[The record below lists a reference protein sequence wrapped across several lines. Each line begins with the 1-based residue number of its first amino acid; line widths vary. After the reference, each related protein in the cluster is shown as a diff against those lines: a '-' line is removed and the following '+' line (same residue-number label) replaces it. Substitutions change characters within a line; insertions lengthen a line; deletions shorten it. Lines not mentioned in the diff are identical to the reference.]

1 MLLSFK
7 TFCRLE
13 VIIIMTA
20 KINPITLMIGL
31 IFLYPLVKGF
41 LFKFSSNALKL
52 DISDVS
58 KSISFIISLIMGT
71 YLGKKVFIQHD
82 RGIYRKIYNLIPIDF
97 SQYLENNNF
106 IIYAVIIPLIVFICY
121 KIIKLFLNLINCFTF
136 YPVLDSIDRFLR
148 SKSSVFKRI
157 LGMVFQFPK
166 AICYVLLAAFILNI
180 MSMFNINARLNKY
193 MESSK
198 PYNYI
203 CREVIIPVTNST
215 IAKQLPNILDN
226 SFKVVIRE
234 PDSGEVK
241 NADNL
246 NRVKNTGNTVVYYN
260 GVTLDEGVRSN
271 SEIDSFAKALAS
283 EGSNTTERAE
293 MLYNW
298 IGTNINYDNEKANRV
313 LNNDFNVKSGAIP
326 TFYSRKGICF
336 DYACLYVAMAR
347 ANNMKVR
354 LITGEGFNGI
364 SWVSHAW
371 NQVYIPEQNK
381 WINVDTTF
389 YKGGNYFNSR
399 RFQFDHK
406 NAQVIGEW

>member
-1 MLLSFK
+1 
-7 TFCRLE
+7 
-13 VIIIMTA
+13 
-20 KINPITLMIGL
+20 MIGL

-58 KSISFIISLIMGT
+58 RSVSFIISLIMGT
-71 YLGKKVFIQHD
+71 YFGKKVFIQHD
-82 RGIYRKIYNLIPIDF
+82 GGIYEKIYNLIPDNL

-106 IIYAVIIPLIVFICY
+106 IVYAVAIPLFVFICY
-121 KIIKLFLNLINCFTF
+121 KIIKLFLDLLNYLTF

-148 SKSSVFKRI
+148 SKSNTFKRI
-157 LGMVFQFPK
+157 LGVVSQVPK
-166 AICYVLLAAFILNI
+166 AICYVLLVTFVLNI
-180 MSMFNINARLNKY
+180 MSMFNINSKLNKY
-193 MESSK
+193 MEGSK

-203 CREVIIPVTNST
+203 CKEIIIPVTNST
-215 IAKQLPNILDN
+215 IAKQLPNVLDN
-226 SFKVVIRE
+226 SFKIVIRE
-234 PDSGEVK
+234 PNSNEVK
-241 NADNL
+241 DAGNL
-246 NRVKNTGNTVVYYN
+246 NRVKNDENTIVYYN
-260 GVTLDEGVRSN
+260 GVTLDEGVKSN
-271 SEIDSFAKALAS
+271 SEINSFAKDLAS

-298 IGTNINYDNEKANRV
+298 IGTNINYDNEKANKV

-326 TFYSRKGICF
+326 TFYSKKGICF
-336 DYACLYVAMAR
+336 DYSCLYVAMAR

-399 RFQFDHK
+399 RFQVDHK